1 LDLSP
6 HDVEA
11 RTRLLQYSTLF
22 AGLKDDATDLESIES
37 LQAQDPIGAQIWK
50 LFSNTK
56 AQIPNSDRF
65 QNIAWRMMH
74 MNLKKQRLVTS
85 KPVSLITYSHVS
97 NSISSF
103 PEQTISSPTIHHP
116 SGIAQLRKASDH
128 HFATDSPSP
137 QGGDPMNLD
146 DFLVST
152 SIASPSP
159 SDDNMMNTT
168 AIPIPNKSFA
178 AEQAALLSR
187 TAPINHHAIRRE
199 GDFGYV
205 NRHLRKTS
213 IDDRRVSHAKLI

>member
-1 LDLSP
+1 MLTKHP
-6 HDVEA
+6 
-11 RTRLLQYSTLF
+11 
-22 AGLKDDATDLESIES
+22 
-37 LQAQDPIGAQIWK
+37 
-50 LFSNTK
+50 FSNY
-56 AQIPNSDRF
+56 QD
-65 QNIAWRMMH
+65 Q
-74 MNLKKQRLVTS
+74 
-85 KPVSLITYSHVS
+85 
-97 NSISSF
+97 SISSPSF
-103 PEQTISSPTIHHP
+103 PQP

-187 TAPINHHAIRRE
+187 TAPLNHHAIRRE

-205 NRHLRKTS
+205 NKHLRKTS
-213 IDDRRVSHAKLI
+213 IDDRRVRIRASLGIRIANNSSRSNESLTHPRRFLLLKVV